1 VRVYLDHNA
10 TTPLRREV
18 RDVLLATLDRLR
30 GNPSSVHASGREAR
44 QLLDEAR
51 ERCAAALGVGEDEL
65 TFTSGGTESNNLALR
80 GVLARR
86 PRAGLVVPAGE
97 HASVLGP
104 ARRLAE
110 EGHPLELAPLDREG
124 CVDARQVAVASRR
137 VRAGLVS
144 VAAANNEIGTLGP
157 LAELGE
163 LLATGIGDSRPLLHT
178 DAVQA
183 LGRIPL
189 ELAAWRVD
197 LATFSAHKLG
207 GPAGVGLLWRRR
219 GAALEPSLAGGE
231 QEGGLRPGTENVAGA
246 VAAARAIELAIQE
259 HATFAARLRELEGLL
274 WSSLQAA
281 VPDARLLGPPL
292 GSERR
297 LPGTLNVVLPDVE
310 AKVLVARL
318 DVEGL
323 EASAGSACASGS
335 LEPSH
340 VLLAMGLSER
350 DARAGLRL
358 SLGRSTTCAEVRQ
371 AVDILVKVSAAPGA
385 RR

>member
-10 TTPLRREV
+10 TTPLRGEV
-18 RDVLLATLDRLR
+18 REVLLAALDRLR

-44 QLLDEAR
+44 QMLDQAR

-80 GVLARR
+80 GALARW
-86 PRAGLVVPAGE
+86 PGVGLVVGAGE

-104 ARRLAE
+104 ARRLGE

-124 CVDARQVAVASRR
+124 CIDAAWVATAAGKL
-137 VRAGLVS
+137 RAGLVS
-144 VAAANNEIGTLGP
+144 IAAANNEIGTLGP

-163 LLATGIGDSRPLLHT
+163 LLAQQSAAFRPLLHT

-189 ELAAWRVD
+189 ELAAWRAD
-197 LATFSAHKLG
+197 CASFSAHKVG
-207 GPAGVGLLWRRR
+207 GPVGVGLLWRRR

-246 VAAARAIELAIQE
+246 LAAARAIELAIQE
-259 HATFAARLRELEGLL
+259 RATFASRLRELEGLL
-274 WSSLQAA
+274 WTSLQAA
-281 VPDARLLGPPL
+281 VPAARLLGPPV

-323 EASAGSACASGS
+323 EVSAGSACASGS

-371 AVDILVKVSAAPGA
+371 AVDILVKVGAASGA